1 MLAQTC
7 DSNQCLLYTI
17 SPLYTLLN
25 EQILL
30 LSEIKSLFFH
40 GVSGVEPSMN
50 GKPWEGEVPAL
61 WCWMCS
67 LSWGIQFRLLLL
79 DAVRSNDVFLMLF
92 STCSVPLKI
101 TKQDSHCKDSLETWT
116 ELSISW
122 LLVLILLSID
132 VKMSQFIAKCKYFPK
147 RVPKTIFNAAHW

>member
-1 MLAQTC
+1 
-7 DSNQCLLYTI
+7 
-17 SPLYTLLN
+17 
-25 EQILL
+25 
-30 LSEIKSLFFH
+30 
-40 GVSGVEPSMN
+40 MN

>member
-1 MLAQTC
+1 
-7 DSNQCLLYTI
+7 
-17 SPLYTLLN
+17 
-25 EQILL
+25 
-30 LSEIKSLFFH
+30 
-40 GVSGVEPSMN
+40 MN

-67 LSWGIQFRLLLL
+67 LSWGIQFRLLLQ

-92 STCSVPLKI
+92 STCSVPLKNPTVMI
-101 TKQDSHCKDSLETWT
+101 HKETWT

-147 RVPKTIFNAAHW
+147 SVPNPISDAVHW